1 MGKGNCGH
9 CGKELKYCSGV
20 AEVMLDPKSKT
31 RISSGQKT
39 LCGECSN
46 TLYEYITFAER
57 NDARPIMADEVMIEG
72 DPV

>member
-20 AEVMLDPKSKT
+20 AEVMLDPESKT

-39 LCGECSN
+39 LCGACCN
-46 TLYEYITFAER
+46 DLYDYITFAER